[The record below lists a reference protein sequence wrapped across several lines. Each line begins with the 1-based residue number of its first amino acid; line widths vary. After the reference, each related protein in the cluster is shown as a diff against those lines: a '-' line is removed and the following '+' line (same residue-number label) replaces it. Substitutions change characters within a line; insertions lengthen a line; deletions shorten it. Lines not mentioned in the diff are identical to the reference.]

1 MPLLPTAKTQPKPNL
16 ADLTVLVYG
25 QTKIGK
31 STLCSNADNALF
43 LATEP
48 GLNALDVYQ
57 APIQT
62 WEDQALA
69 ARSVFTA
76 RKYTL
81 ARAVASNWIAG
92 VISG

>member
-1 MPLLPTAKTQPKPNL
+1 MPLLPTTKTQPKPDL

-31 STLCSNADNALF
+31 STLCSQADGALF

-57 APIQT
+57 VPIQSC
-62 WEDQALA
+62 EDL
-69 ARSVFTA
+69 
-76 RKYTL
+76 RKACAEIVEGNHQFKT
-81 ARAVASNWIAG
+81 
-92 VISG
+92 VILDTIDDA